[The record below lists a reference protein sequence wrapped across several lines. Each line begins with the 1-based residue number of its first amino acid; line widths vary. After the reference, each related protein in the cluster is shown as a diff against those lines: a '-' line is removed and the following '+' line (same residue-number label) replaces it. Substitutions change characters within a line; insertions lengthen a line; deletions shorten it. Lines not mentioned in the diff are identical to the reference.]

1 MSREIGSMPPQTYEL
16 REGIRNGFR
25 SQNELAA
32 PQHESF
38 DKFEPERLSSSCHE
52 RKLASKSVKSR
63 EREKERSTYE
73 ILNSF
78 IDGVIVEQW
87 PHVINS

>member
-32 PQHESF
+32 QHESF
-38 DKFEPERLSSSCHE
+38 DKFEPER
-52 RKLASKSVKSR
+52 KLASKSVKSR
-63 EREKERSTYE
+63 DLQMKY
-73 ILNSF
+73 
-78 IDGVIVEQW
+78 
-87 PHVINS
+87 

>member
-1 MSREIGSMPPQTYEL
+1 MSREIGSMPPQTYEH

-32 PQHESF
+32 QHESF

-63 EREKERSTYE
+63 ERERV
-73 ILNSF
+73 LNL
-78 IDGVIVEQW
+78 
-87 PHVINS
+87 